1 MNNDRL
7 TTMNS
12 LGEIVYN
19 TSKDHEGSYPRMG
32 EYVEDLEAKDLE
44 KIIAKLYFF
53 EELYEEMQEQ
63 MRIYAE
69 SYLD

>member
-19 TSKDHEGSYPRMG
+19 TPKDHEGSYNRRG
-32 EYVEDLEAKDLE
+32 EYVENLEAKDLE
-44 KIIAKLYFF
+44 KIITKLYFF

>member
-1 MNNDRL
+1 MNKDRL
-7 TTMNS
+7 TIMNS

-19 TSKDHEGSYPRMG
+19 TPKDHKFYNRRG
-32 EYVEDLEAKDLE
+32 EYVENLEAKDLE
-44 KIIAKLYFF
+44 KIITKLYFF

>member
-7 TTMNS
+7 TTMNQF
-12 LGEIVYN
+12 GEILYKTPN
-19 TSKDHEGSYPRMG
+19 NRMG
-32 EYVEDLEAKDLE
+32 EYVENLETKDLE

-53 EELYEEMQEQ
+53 EELYEDVQES
-63 MRIYAE
+63 MRIYAK